1 MNLLA
6 PSALALSLLAIPLIA
21 MYFLRLRRKKVRVSS
36 LLPWHAV
43 KQSEQL
49 ASPFHKF
56 RRHLLLLLQLLV
68 LALLVLALA
77 RPWVEASDVPAH
89 SMVLVIDTSASMGA
103 TDVEPTRLGHALAE
117 ASLLIDDLPAGDE
130 AMIVDAGASVEVVTP
145 FSRDKGALRLGLSK
159 LSVGEAAGDLE
170 AGMRLAMSLAR
181 SRPDVE
187 VVVLSDGGPSD
198 LSAVQG
204 GGIPV
209 RYVAQGRS
217 PHNAGIVALDVRRS
231 PLSDL
236 EQQLFVTVT
245 NFGDREGLGT
255 IEVYLDG
262 AKLRVETQSLPPG
275 SAVPLVVDLPPGSSG
290 LLKVV
295 LAWPGDI
302 LPADDVAYAV
312 LDEAT
317 TSEVLLVGGDAL
329 LARILASDPRI
340 EARRVPVAGVTPELL
355 ASADAVLVA
364 GDVPDGLE
372 GLNYAVLGPYA
383 GSPVG
388 FGPPEAAP
396 GVIEW
401 NRSHPLLRYTTW
413 NRVVMAE
420 SRPVVDR
427 GGLVPVVDGTTGP
440 LVLAG
445 ERDGGRVVQLA
456 FDPLRS
462 DLPLRVSWPVFV
474 LNTVGWLTE
483 DREGLGGSGAVA
495 TGRPWV
501 QAVGTGVTGTPRIV
515 GPEGTSPEVRLDDGV
530 LRASSLDRVGIYT
543 VTVGSLQS
551 RFAANLLSEG
561 ESHVR
566 PRLDLVLGEDGGGP
580 AHQASLLGRRELWRP
595 LGYLALLLL
604 LLEWAAYHR
613 RKVA

>member
-1 MNLLA
+1 MHLLA
-6 PSALALSLLAIPLIA
+6 PTALALGLLAIPLIA
-21 MYFLRLRRKKVRVSS
+21 MYFLRLRRRKVRVSS

-56 RRHLLLLLQLLV
+56 RRHLLLLLQLLL

-77 RPWVEASDVPAH
+77 RPWVQSSEVPAH

-103 TDVEPTRLGHALAE
+103 TDVEPNRLGHALLQAGE
-117 ASLLIDDLPAGDE
+117 LIDALAVGDE

-145 FSRDKGALRLGLSK
+145 FTRDKGALRLGLSR
-159 LSVGEAAGDLE
+159 LHHREVAADLE

-187 VVVLSDGGPSD
+187 VVVLSDGGPSE
-198 LSAVQG
+198 LSTISA

-217 PHNAGIVALDVRRS
+217 SHNAGIVALDVRRS

-236 EQQLFVTVT
+236 EQQLFVTVS
-245 NFGDREGLGT
+245 NFGDRQGPGT
-255 IEVYLDG
+255 VEVYLDG
-262 AKLRVETQSLPPG
+262 APLKVETRPLPPG
-275 SAVPLVVDLPPGSSG
+275 EQVPLVVDLPAGASG

-295 LAWPGDI
+295 LAWPGDV
-302 LPADDVAYAV
+302 LAADDVAYAV
-312 LDEAT
+312 IDEAT
-317 TSEVLLVGGDAL
+317 TSDVLLVGGDAL

-340 EARRVPVAGVTPELL
+340 EATRVAVSGATPELL
-355 ASADAVLVA
+355 AAADAVLVA

-372 GLNYAVLGPYA
+372 GLDYAVLGPFA

-388 FGPPEAAP
+388 FGPVEKAP
-396 GVIEW
+396 GVVGW
-401 NRSHPLLRYTTW
+401 NRSHPLLRYTSW
-413 NRVVMAE
+413 DRLIVSE
-420 SRPVVDR
+420 GRPVVDR
-427 GGLVPVVDGTTGP
+427 NGLVPVVDGTLGP

-462 DLPLRVSWPVFV
+462 DLPLKVSWPVFV

-483 DREGLGGSGAVA
+483 DRGGLGGAGAVA

-501 QAVGTGVTGTPRIV
+501 HAVGSGVSGTPSV
-515 GPEGTSPEVRLDDGV
+515 EGPTGSSPQVRLDEGT
-530 LRASSLDRVGIYT
+530 LRASGLDRVGVYT
-543 VTVGSLQS
+543 VKVGPVQS

-561 ESHVR
+561 ESQVR
-566 PRLDLVLGEDGGGP
+566 PRLDLVLGQEGDGP
-580 AHQASLLGRRELWRP
+580 VHQASMLGRRELWRP
-595 LGYLALLLL
+595 LLFAALLLL

-613 RKVA
+613 RRVA